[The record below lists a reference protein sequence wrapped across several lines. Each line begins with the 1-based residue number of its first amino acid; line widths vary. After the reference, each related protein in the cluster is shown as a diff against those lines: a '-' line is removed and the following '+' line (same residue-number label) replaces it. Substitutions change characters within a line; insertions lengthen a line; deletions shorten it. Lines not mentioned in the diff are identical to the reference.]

1 MDDGLYWTAMT
12 DEGQPLTPEQVF
24 KRVLW
29 RSVLSV
35 TAGVEQSTTWTVT
48 GVAAIVALF
57 ISNLDAVSK
66 IVTGSGVRWSLILF
80 AASLLTGAISK
91 VLGMALQSG
100 LKTIAEME
108 TLLLSKDGSN
118 LMDAM
123 TVEPRQLMAEIS
135 EPFLWPMSL
144 LMRQAGE
151 RGVSDYLSSDR
162 RYVRIFCWQIYF
174 NLFHAVLGV
183 AAIVSLAV
191 SMRAS

>member
-1 MDDGLYWTAMT
+1 MT
-12 DEGQPLTPEQVF
+12 DEGQPLTAEQVF

-80 AASLLTGAISK
+80 AASLLMGAISK

-100 LKTIAEME
+100 LKTVVEME
-108 TLLLSKDGSN
+108 TLLLSKDGTN

-135 EPFLWPMSL
+135 EPFLWPMSS

-151 RGVSDYLSSDR
+151 RGVTDYLSSDK

-174 NLFHAVLGV
+174 NLFHAVLAV
-183 AAIVSLAV
+183 SAIVSLAV
-191 SMRAS
+191 SLRAS